1 MVFVVEDLDEFA
13 PIAQWIEQRSSE
25 PKMRVRLPLGAQ
37 IMYTL
42 YVLRSLKDGKLY
54 IGVTNN
60 FKRRYQEHNDGKSK
74 STRYRKPFRFVY
86 KEEYKTRSEAMKRE
100 WFFKNTTEGNKLMRV
115 LIKD

>member
-1 MVFVVEDLDEFA
+1 M
-13 PIAQWIEQRSSE
+13 
-25 PKMRVRLPLGAQ
+25 VRLHPGSQ
-37 IMYTL
+37 IIYTL
-42 YVLRSLKDGKLY
+42 YVLRSLKDGKLLY

-74 STRYRKPFRFVY
+74 STRYRKPFKFVY

>member
-1 MVFVVEDLDEFA
+1 MDRAAVFGTENEGST
-13 PIAQWIEQRSSE
+13 P
-25 PKMRVRLPLGAQ
+25 PGG
-37 IMYTL
+37 TN
-42 YVLRSLKDGKLY
+42 YVHSLCFKKS
-54 IGVTNN
+54 
-60 FKRRYQEHNDGKSK
+60 KRRKIIYRGYKQFQKKVSGANDGKSK